1 MSVNKYKVVKFNAVI
16 PVKKEVTVKFRTKS
30 GEIVSFPATKVV
42 KKKVKLNLNL
52 KNNEADLFRLKCY
65 HTTCIKFP

>member
-42 KKKVKLNLNL
+42 KEKSEFKFKSKK
-52 KNNEADLFRLKCY
+52 
-65 HTTCIKFP
+65 